1 VNRFGYFTGR
11 LSVFCFQTMTQDI
24 LTPADYQKPRIVT
37 LAELQRVLKR
47 YTFGMKW
54 AEDAVV
60 DLWRTGAPMPQLAGQ
75 PERRVLLPGQ
85 FAKWWAELAQ
95 RMGYAAN
102 GRQSYNEISPLFRT
116 SGGMGAVSTQ
126 RRR

>member
-1 VNRFGYFTGR
+1 
-11 LSVFCFQTMTQDI
+11 MPPQDI
-24 LTPADYQKPRIVT
+24 ITPADYQKPRIVT
-37 LAELQRVLKR
+37 LAELQRILSR

-54 AEDAVV
+54 AEDAIV
-60 DLWRTGAPMPQLAGQ
+60 DLWKLGAPMPQPENE

>member
-1 VNRFGYFTGR
+1 
-11 LSVFCFQTMTQDI
+11 MTQDI

-37 LAELQRVLKR
+37 LAELQRVLNR
-47 YTFGMKW
+47 YTFGIKW
-54 AEDAVV
+54 AEDAIV
-60 DLWRTGAPMPQLAGQ
+60 DLWKTGAPMPQAANE

-85 FAKWWAELAQ
+85 FAKWWTELAH

-116 SGGMGAVSTQ
+116 SGGTGYAGPTQ

>member
-1 VNRFGYFTGR
+1 
-11 LSVFCFQTMTQDI
+11 MTPDI
-24 LTPADYQKPRIVT
+24 ITHAEYQKPRIVT
-37 LAELQRVLKR
+37 LAELQRVLHR
-47 YTFGMKW
+47 YTFGYKW
-54 AEDAVV
+54 AEDAIV
-60 DLWRTGAPMPQLAGQ
+60 DLWKLGAPLPQPANE

-102 GRQSYNEISPLFRT
+102 GRQSYNELSPLFRT
-116 SGGMGAVSTQ
+116 NGTGLSTTQ